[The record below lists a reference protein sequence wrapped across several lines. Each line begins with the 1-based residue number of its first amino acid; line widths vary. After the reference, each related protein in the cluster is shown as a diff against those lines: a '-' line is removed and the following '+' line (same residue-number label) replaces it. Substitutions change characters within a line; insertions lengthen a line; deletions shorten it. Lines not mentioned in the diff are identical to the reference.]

1 MKRDEAEKRYRR
13 DWLLYINIPVPEPKT
28 QLNYPAGMSV
38 VCFINL
44 TFPELIL
51 LLCGSLFITAK
62 LDMLIVCFLDA
73 VANHCLFFKQV
84 SGPKVPLE
92 GGMYNFIGRVG
103 GWGEDYGEKRNETSF
118 WNSSQM

>member
-1 MKRDEAEKRYRR
+1 
-13 DWLLYINIPVPEPKT
+13 
-28 QLNYPAGMSV
+28 MSV

-62 LDMLIVCFLDA
+62 LYMLIVCFLDA
-73 VANHCLFFKQV
+73 VTNHCLFFKQV
-84 SGPKVPLE
+84 SGPKVPLKEVHTTSLAGGGGGGGE
-92 GGMYNFIGRVG
+92 GG
-103 GWGEDYGEKRNETSF
+103 DYGEKRNETSF

>member
-1 MKRDEAEKRYRR
+1 
-13 DWLLYINIPVPEPKT
+13 
-28 QLNYPAGMSV
+28 MSV

-62 LDMLIVCFLDA
+62 LYMLIVCFLDA
-73 VANHCLFFKQV
+73 VTNHCLFFKQV
-84 SGPKVPLE
+84 SGPNLPLKEVHTTSLAGGGSGE
-92 GGMYNFIGRVG
+92 GG
-103 GWGEDYGEKRNETSF
+103 DYGEKRNETSF